1 MSPTQEGSFP
11 LSILEKGDEKA
22 HTVDPSLMGKRIERP
37 LLSRG
42 NTESILANDLSK
54 GWRRLKRVPPSP
66 NYATAEGND
75 AVSAGSLR
83 ELGPGNGARRAC
95 SFRRNCTLADE
106 NRARDTGY
114 LCRYCTARIC
124 ERLVTEAI
132 SAALLDRL
140 VTGTQASCE
149 KTEVLPSV
157 LSADGPGVP
166 YSRRA
171 VICRC
176 GRYLAGARSGVRS
189 GCGQL
194 PPAFQKQ

>member
-83 ELGPGNGARRAC
+83 RTRTRERRTTGVFLSSKLYPG
-95 SFRRNCTLADE
+95 
-106 NRARDTGY
+106 
-114 LCRYCTARIC
+114 
-124 ERLVTEAI
+124 
-132 SAALLDRL
+132 
-140 VTGTQASCE
+140 
-149 KTEVLPSV
+149 
-157 LSADGPGVP
+157 
-166 YSRRA
+166 
-171 VICRC
+171 
-176 GRYLAGARSGVRS
+176 
-189 GCGQL
+189 
-194 PPAFQKQ
+194 